1 MTCLDVF
8 LWIWYFTYVNQWY
21 RAEPCRW
28 NVNSLPRLNPPW
40 EPNGIAIVLLL
51 WNFIVVISFHN
62 TWCIFQHLPCA
73 YFRIYIR
80 LCIFQ
85 HSIQKKTTNICLAL
99 CTGTPTWP
107 FYACVALGNHTLWQW
122 SLLIIDVQIGTGV
135 LQDYPWWARIF
146 LNLGYEK
153 LMAQASSYR
162 TWFVKSSNFWY
173 SFSIAQ
179 EFLLSPAR
187 IGPQSTGSD
196 PPQSSTS
203 EEKTMIH
210 LWEPYLAMNAQLW
223 ELDTTQTN
231 EEGGRIIASHCISWL
246 RRELVPGLCLQLQQC
261 LRDLQNLTG
270 ALPQERIGSRSN
282 SESLRLTTCLFFR
295 GLCLTCRSSYLHL
308 RHTSVPYGSHMLSNR
323 LAAVFRLSSNISW
336 IPELNFV

>member
-73 YFRIYIR
+73 YFSIYIR

-162 TWFVKSSNFWY
+162 TWFVKFSRLLICFW
-173 SFSIAQ
+173 
-179 EFLLSPAR
+179 
-187 IGPQSTGSD
+187 
-196 PPQSSTS
+196 
-203 EEKTMIH
+203 
-210 LWEPYLAMNAQLW
+210 
-223 ELDTTQTN
+223 
-231 EEGGRIIASHCISWL
+231 EGGVIS
-246 RRELVPGLCLQLQQC
+246 
-261 LRDLQNLTG
+261 N
-270 ALPQERIGSRSN
+270 
-282 SESLRLTTCLFFR
+282 
-295 GLCLTCRSSYLHL
+295 
-308 RHTSVPYGSHMLSNR
+308 
-323 LAAVFRLSSNISW
+323 
-336 IPELNFV
+336 